1 MTTPADLGRRD
12 FLGLTFG
19 AAAAGTLLAG
29 CATEPTPSKPI
40 TSKAPLFKIS
50 LAEWSLHRRLRA
62 GGMTNLD
69 FPRVAREE
77 FGIDAV
83 EFVSAFF
90 REKAQDSAYLGE
102 LRARA
107 NSEGVSMLLIMI
119 DGEGA
124 LGAPD
129 ASARKSALLSHVRWL
144 EAARALGCHSIRV
157 NAVSEGTR
165 DEQLN
170 LLAEG
175 MHALTEVGAGIGINV
190 LVENH
195 GGLSSDGRFLAELM
209 RRVGHPRF
217 GTLPDFGNFTL
228 APGEEYDRYKGV
240 AELMPWAKAVSAK
253 SHDFDEHGLETHTD
267 YARMLGI
274 VLGAGY
280 HGHIGVEYEGNQLSE
295 QEGILATKRLLE
307 VVRSLQ
313 T

>member
-1 MTTPADLGRRD
+1 MNTPLDLGRRE
-12 FLGLTFG
+12 FLGLTLG
-19 AAAAGTLLAG
+19 AAAAGTLLGG
-29 CATEPTPSKPI
+29 CASEPAPAVPGSKPL
-40 TSKAPLFKIS
+40 PFRIS
-50 LAEWSLHRRLRA
+50 LAEWSLHRRLGA

-77 FGIDAV
+77 FGIEAV
-83 EFVSAFF
+83 EFVNSFF
-90 REKAQDSAYLGE
+90 KDKARDSAYLGD
-102 LRARA
+102 LKARA
-107 NSEGVSMLLIMI
+107 NAEGVSMLLIMI

-129 ASARKSALLSHVRWL
+129 AAARKTAIQNHVRWL
-144 EAARALGCHSIRV
+144 EAAKDLGCHSIRV

-165 DEQLN
+165 DEQLS
-170 LLAEG
+170 LLADG
-175 MHALTEVGAGIGINV
+175 MHALTEEGARIGINV

-280 HGHIGVEYEGNQLSE
+280 KGYIGVEYEGNRLDE
-295 QEGILATKRLLE
+295 KDGILATKRLLE
-307 VVRSLQ
+307 VVRSMQ
-313 T
+313 A